1 MNNTNSDSFPF
12 FPVLRAAS
20 SGGAHGAASSANLA
34 ALSDEK
40 LAEAFLSGDQEAF
53 AVLVERHL
61 SLVYKFVYRY
71 LRNGDDANDVTQE
84 TFIKT
89 WKYLRKFDTTKKF
102 TTWILTIAKNT
113 ALDFIKRK
121 KPVLFSKIEEG
132 DGDLDAFL
140 GPYLEPPALPVD
152 VIARDHIKADLEAAL
167 DDIAPSYRMVLSL
180 RYNDHLKFREIAEM
194 LREPIDTVKSKHRRG
209 LALLRRSLGSKLDEF
224 RT

>member
-1 MNNTNSDSFPF
+1 MMNNAHSNSFPF
-12 FPVLRAAS
+12 FSMLRRDTADDEVVALS
-20 SGGAHGAASSANLA
+20 PSTA

-40 LAEAFLSGDQEAF
+40 LVEAFLSGDEESF
-53 AVLVERHL
+53 ALLVERHL
-61 SLVYKFVYRY
+61 SLVYKFTYRY

-84 TFIKT
+84 TFIKA
-89 WKYLRKFDTTKKF
+89 WKYLRKFDTNKKF

-140 GPYLEPPALPVD
+140 APYLEAPELPVD
-152 VIARDHIKADLEAAL
+152 IIARDHIQASLEAAL
-167 DDIAPSYRMVLSL
+167 QDIAPSYRMVLSL

-209 LALLRRSLGSKLDEF
+209 LALLRRSLGSKMDEF

>member
-1 MNNTNSDSFPF
+1 MNDANSNSFPF
-12 FPVLRAAS
+12 FSMLRRDTADDAGTVSPS
-20 SGGAHGAASSANLA
+20 SSLA

-40 LAEAFLSGDQEAF
+40 LVEIFLSGNEEPF
-53 AVLVERHL
+53 ALLVERHL
-61 SLVYKFVYRY
+61 SLVYKFTYRY

-84 TFIKT
+84 TFIKA
-89 WKYLRKFDTTKKF
+89 WKYLRKFDTSKKF

-140 GPYLEPPALPVD
+140 APYLEVPALPVD
-152 VIARDHIKADLEAAL
+152 VIARDHIQADLEAAL
-167 DDIAPSYRMVLSL
+167 QEIAPSYRMVLSL
-180 RYNDHLKFREIAEM
+180 RYNDHLKFREIADM

-209 LALLRRSLGSKLDEF
+209 LALLRRSLGSKMDEF

>member
-1 MNNTNSDSFPF
+1 MNDTGSDSLPF
-12 FPVLRAAS
+12 FPMLRRDATDDGRIPQS
-20 SGGAHGAASSANLA
+20 SSLA
-34 ALSDEK
+34 ALSDER
-40 LAEAFLSGDQEAF
+40 LVEAFLSDDEEAF
-53 AVLVERHL
+53 ALLVERHL
-61 SLVYKFVYRY
+61 PLVYKFVYRY
-71 LRNGDDANDVTQE
+71 LHNSDDANDVTQE
-84 TFIKT
+84 TFIKA
-89 WKYLRKFDTTKKF
+89 WKYLHKFDTSKKF

-140 GPYLEPPALPVD
+140 APYLEPPALPVD
-152 VIARDHIKADLEAAL
+152 VLARDHIQAGLEAAL
-167 DDIAPSYRMVLSL
+167 RDIAPSYRMVLSL

-209 LALLRRSLGSKLDEF
+209 LALLRRSLGSTMDEF